1 MRRRR
6 GQGGHRP
13 TATLDL
19 GIDGED
25 LALCVQCG
33 LCLPHCPTYRVTGEE
48 SASPRGRISAMRLV
62 AAGGPAGEE
71 FTRFMDLCVQ
81 CRGCEAACPSS
92 VPFGRMMEASRS
104 ALAAQTGYQPR
115 WRRLGFRALSHPRLL
130 RTAAR
135 LTAIGQRL
143 GVVPARLGL
152 PRLSWRRPP
161 LADQGGD
168 GWLLTGCVMDAFM
181 RPVHAAAQRVLAA
194 AGTRTRPSPP
204 GCCGALAAHAGLTG
218 IAHRQAARTIASMP
232 GDAPV
237 IVDSAGCG
245 AYMKEYGRVLGEE
258 GAAFAARVRDISEW
272 LAEHPPPEVGALPL
286 RVAVQD
292 PCHLRHVQKTHG
304 AVRAVLGPVVSELV
318 ELADDGLCCG
328 AGGSYSVWHPDMA
341 ERIRARKLTAISAS
355 GASVVVSANPGCAMH
370 LAAAGVEVRHP
381 VEVLDE
387 AISSGAGRVDGHG

>member
-1 MRRRR
+1 MRVA
-6 GQGGHRP
+6 P
-13 TATLDL
+13 LDL

-48 SASPRGRISAMRLV
+48 SASPRGRIAAMRLV
-62 AAGGPAGEE
+62 AAGEPAGEE

-92 VPFGRMMEASRS
+92 VPFGRMMESSRA

-115 WRRLGFRALSHPRLL
+115 WRRMAYRALAHRRLL
-130 RTAAR
+130 QTAAL
-135 LTAIGQRL
+135 LTAVGQRL
-143 GVVPARLGL
+143 RVVPTRLGL
-152 PRLSWRRPP
+152 PRQSWSRPP
-161 LADQGGD
+161 LAND
-168 GWLLTGCVMDAFM
+168 GTDAWLFIGCVMDAFM
-181 RPVHAAAQRVLAA
+181 RPVHAAAQRVLSA
-194 AGTRTRPSPP
+194 AGTSSRPSPG
-204 GCCGALAAHAGLTG
+204 GCCGALAAHAGLID
-218 IAHRQAARTIASMP
+218 IAHRQAARTVGSMP
-232 GDAPV
+232 GDQPV

-245 AYMKEYGRVLGEE
+245 AYMKEYGRVLGPE
-258 GAAFAARVRDISEW
+258 GRAFAARVRDVSEW
-272 LAEHPPPEVGALPL
+272 LADHPVTVASALPL

-304 AVRAVLGPVVSELV
+304 SVRTALAAAVSELV

-341 ERIRARKLTAISAS
+341 DRIRRRKLEAIAQS
-355 GASVVVSANPGCAMH
+355 GADVVVSANPGCAMH
-370 LAAAGVEVRHP
+370 LAAAGVQVRHP

-387 AISSGAGRVDGHG
+387 ALSASPSSPR